1 LQDAHTNR
9 KLHCSEDKENE
20 SWYNELAVKT
30 KEMKATRS
38 LPIIHVNKIIFC
50 HKWFG
55 VA

>member
-1 LQDAHTNR
+1 MPIPTEN
-9 KLHCSEDKENE
+9 CISVEDKENE

-30 KEMKATRS
+30 KEMKATTS